1 LGGGYSD
8 EEIREIREA
17 SVGIKSI
24 PWLRPD
30 TNKPAPPLG
39 PEYGKAMVARIKDTV
54 KDLNEKEKMS
64 QDAVVWY

>member
-1 LGGGYSD
+1 MGGGYSD
-8 EEIREIREA
+8 EEIEEIRKA
-17 SVGIKSI
+17 SAGIKNI

-39 PEYGKAMVARIKDTV
+39 PEYGKAMVARIKKMV
-54 KDLNEKEKMS
+54 KDLHKKEKMA